1 MIYREML
8 NSLTEE
14 ESGMLLHIINVLV
27 PRATPI
33 ELGLMVSYQF
43 PRLCIQVKEARAQV
57 KDEAV
62 PIYESM
68 CRKLSIPLEVTI

>member
-1 MIYREML
+1 MIWREMI
-8 NSLTEE
+8 NSLSEDE
-14 ESGMLLHIINVLV
+14 AGMLLHIVNVFI

-57 KDEAV
+57 KDEAL

-68 CRKLSIPLEVTI
+68 CKKLNIPLEVTV